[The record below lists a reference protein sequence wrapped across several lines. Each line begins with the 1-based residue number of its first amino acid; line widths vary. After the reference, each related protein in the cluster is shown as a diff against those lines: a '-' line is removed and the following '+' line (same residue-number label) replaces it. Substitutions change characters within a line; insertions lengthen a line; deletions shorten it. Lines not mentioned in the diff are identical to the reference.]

1 MLAIGS
7 RFARVEPRRRA
18 GAFLRGLLAGL
29 PRANCWTIAE
39 QAGQACPRGTQ
50 RLLSSAVVDT
60 DGLRDDLRAYV
71 VGHLGDPGAVLVI
84 DETGDVKKGVKTVG
98 VQRQYTGT
106 AGRIENSQVAG
117 CPVYAATAG
126 DAVLGPGVV
135 PAQGWARGPAA
146 C

>member
-60 DGLRDDLRAYV
+60 DGLRGDLRAYV

-84 DETGDVKKGVKTVG
+84 DETGDVKKGVETDG
-98 VQRQYTGT
+98 VQRQVNGTGGRVGNF
-106 AGRIENSQVAG
+106 AGGGQLGSSAQAG
-117 CPVYAATAG
+117 AEV
-126 DAVLGPGVV
+126 D
-135 PAQGWARGPAA
+135 
-146 C
+146 